1 VTDFPFAAEADIVK
15 RATGL
20 PAAIA
25 ADLSVAGGILRCEE
39 CGGERPADDIAGYL
53 RNGWPRHC
61 GHTMTWVTLR
71 ELAFENWGEVP
82 EGYEL
87 VAVPDDDW
95 RIEADRP
102 CRRAG
107 ARSKACGKPSVA
119 SLNRPRRLRATDYH
133 PEQRADSF
141 WPYCVDHL
149 YGRWIEDGKV
159 MHWVLREKE
168 IAGD

>member
-1 VTDFPFAAEADIVK
+1 MPDPIPGGWIDHPFAEEADIVK
-15 RATGL
+15 HATGL
-20 PAAIA
+20 P
-25 ADLSVAGGILRCEE
+25 GGILRCEE

-61 GHTMTWVTLR
+61 GTTMTYVTLKL
-71 ELAFENWGEVP
+71 LAAESREVP

-95 RIEADRP
+95 RIDEGRR

-107 ARSKACGKPSVA
+107 RHGKACGKPSVA
-119 SLNRPRRLRATDYH
+119 SLNRPRRLRATDYRQ
-133 PEQRADSF
+133 ERQVDSW
-141 WPYCVDHL
+141 WPYCPSHL
-149 YGRWIEDGKV
+149 YGRWIESGNV

-168 IAGD
+168 DAGD